1 MFEDITVLVLW
12 AVATYVVATV
22 VNGFLSVFYYAT
34 DSVKQIE
41 LIRHLDNI
49 IHRVRVEKDKD
60 VYYWYDEDDGEFLAQ
75 GQTDAEIINN
85 LKSRFPT
92 HIFYLPTQHLISQ
105 KTDWQPKTP
114 PIDL

>member
-75 GQTDAEIINN
+75 GQTDSEIINN